1 MPEPWLARA
10 RGGPRPMMSG
20 WHPGTKFLLL
30 AGLVAVPYLWW
41 TTSDPPRPAAPVV
54 RAAADPGGTAPPPG
68 ALEPY
73 ALPPLERFAAVVER
87 PLFSPTRRMPPIEEA
102 PPEVEEAPPEVV
114 EAPAGPEEPEL
125 RFFGTVRQGG
135 RALALVT
142 FPATNAVARLG
153 PGDRVGEWEV
163 TQVEPNRLVLA
174 IGEERR
180 EFEIFGAG
188 SRSAP
193 ESAPGR
199 APGPESADGESLDGE
214 LPPDELPPDEL
225 SVDGEL
231 PADDELPVDG
241 EPSLEEPPLEE
252 PPLEEGP
259 VE

>member
-1 MPEPWLARA
+1 
-10 RGGPRPMMSG
+10 MMSG

-30 AGLVAVPYLWW
+30 AGLVVVPYLWW
-41 TTSDPPRPAAPVV
+41 TNSDPPRPAAPVV
-54 RAAADPGGTAPPPG
+54 RAAADPGGAAPPPG

-87 PLFSPTRRMPPIEEA
+87 PLFSPTRRMPPIEE
-102 PPEVEEAPPEVV
+102 PPEVV
-114 EAPAGPEEPEL
+114 EAPAEPAPEPPPAGPEEPEL

-153 PGDRVGEWEV
+153 AGDRVGEWEV
-163 TQVEPNRLVLA
+163 DQVEPNRLVLA

-188 SRSAP
+188 SRSTP
-193 ESAPGR
+193 ESVPGQAPGS
-199 APGPESADGESLDGE
+199 ESADSEIPDGE

-225 SVDGEL
+225 SI
-231 PADDELPVDG
+231 DDELPVDG

-252 PPLEEGP
+252 GP

>member
-1 MPEPWLARA
+1 
-10 RGGPRPMMSG
+10 MMSS

-41 TTSDPPRPAAPVV
+41 TTSEPPRPAAPVV
-54 RAAADPGGTAPPPG
+54 RAAADPGGAASPPG

-87 PLFSPTRRMPPIEEA
+87 PLFSPTRRMPPIEES
-102 PPEVEEAPPEVV
+102 PPAVV
-114 EAPAGPEEPEL
+114 EAPAEPAPEPPPAGPEEPEL

-142 FPATNAVARLG
+142 LPATNAVARLG
-153 PGDRVGEWEV
+153 PGDRIGEWEV

-193 ESAPGR
+193 ESVPGR
-199 APGPESADGESLDGE
+199 APGPESADGESPDGE
-214 LPPDELPPDEL
+214 LPPDELPP
-225 SVDGEL
+225 
-231 PADDELPVDG
+231 DELPVDG

-252 PPLEEGP
+252 GP